1 MASITDCVVEGLK
14 YPFNDVKKLL
24 GLGVLFAIINLL
36 SMFFAMNTFDM
47 YRVVIHTIENTT
59 VPISSLNMSIIP
71 SSNIYAA
78 VGIAIAGLIV
88 GLFILGYQYNIIGFS
103 IDKKD
108 ELPGFTDVVDIFVK
122 GIKYLIVSVAY
133 NIPAMI
139 VMAASMMFLDNMGV
153 MSALMVISFV
163 LLVIGYF
170 LLVMALNNMVA
181 HDSIRKAFDFGEI
194 IDNISNLGW
203 GKYIGTILFTVIV
216 FMIINVAVGLVLCL
230 LAVSFAAAIINQ
242 AFAVSIF
249 IGVIEALFVSSY
261 CAVFFNRVC
270 GSIYRES
277 IK

>member
-181 HDSIRKAFDFGEI
+181 HDSIRKAFDFREI